1 MLKDQATYANK
12 YDGFTWNLNSGAW
25 TPGDSSGEVFFR
37 PSPEQRDNWSRQDGS
52 SVIEDI
58 QRHIDSGKLW
68 FTVGFGYL
76 GGGGGGFLTGPGAV
90 AAVPAGAYAGAAAG
104 GVAGGIIAEI
114 VAKGVLHIIDSGTG
128 SSGCQDDDSM
138 FGSRGT
144 QVTSKT
150 VWQKGGSRIDVE
162 NPNPGQRPGQTH
174 FQIRNEKYL
183 YDSAKGNFQNAPN
196 WVNKLLK
203 SQEVQRAIS
212 KALKILG
219 EL

>member
-1 MLKDQATYANK
+1 MNLYVYVLGNPVNLTDPEGLLSSSQKRMVIAVWTETGAAAGMII
-12 YDGFTWNLNSGAW
+12 GFL
-25 TPGDSSGEVFFR
+25 
-37 PSPEQRDNWSRQDGS
+37 
-52 SVIEDI
+52 
-58 QRHIDSGKLW
+58 
-68 FTVGFGYL
+68 
-76 GGGGGGFLTGPGAV
+76 GGGGFLTGPGAV

-162 NPNPGQRPGQTH
+162 NPNPGQRPGQIH

-203 SQEVQRAIS
+203 SREVQRAIS